1 VTLGFTDLIVD
12 QKRTWEEV
20 TRYTYQIKGQRYK
33 SPKRTVNQPVIT
45 INRKTLDAATESG
58 STNTSIEITIW
69 THRRDFT
76 SDPVRIYL
84 DWNPNLGS
92 PSIRHIARS

>member
-1 VTLGFTDLIVD
+1 VSSLQHCLGRINKKLTSQASAFGIAGTDC
-12 QKRTWEEV
+12 
-20 TRYTYQIKGQRYK
+20 Y
-33 SPKRTVNQPVIT
+33 IT
-45 INRKTLDAATESG
+45 AFMVNRKTLDAATESG

-92 PSIRHIARS
+92 PSIRRIARS